1 MNRQQRTSETMKRAA
16 ATTRTRGA
24 KERARGFVAVVS
36 FFAASPSPRVNAALF
51 ILLLVCLASGCRQ
64 DPDKASVR
72 PLSLR
77 DVPAQRLAFSFKPD
91 IAAPAFAAPDDP
103 AKVERVQKDFETR
116 RTEDALVR
124 AVVSPDGQR
133 VLALYETGDLQRG
146 EFRIDMYSSDGAFLT
161 NVTPPQL
168 SCTFAPVVA
177 WSPDGNSIAFIARK
191 SLAPEPTPTP
201 LDAPPEV
208 GQPATAPSVGRAFAP
223 VATFSTE
230 QIYLC
235 DRDGN
240 SLHPLTTRDG
250 LIYFHLVWAPDAH
263 ALAAL
268 ACKREEWDE
277 NESARQSP
285 AGRPRLISLD
295 GGERLLDDE
304 LKDALPVWS
313 PDSSKIATAF
323 DTDVWIY
330 DATAKAPTSARIP
343 LRDPLRTA
351 SVAFDAEHL
360 SSRNKKTDSSGG
372 KNEAA
377 PPASQSSGPP
387 KSFAPII
394 RLDWTQPETLLIQT
408 GYIRVYPSAPEYPR
422 WHELRLSP
430 QAALLSRLLD
440 SIINRRADHLSC

>member
-1 MNRQQRTSETMKRAA
+1 MKRVE
-16 ATTRTRGA
+16 TRRGDTETRRRGD
-24 KERARGFVAVVS
+24 KESAHGSVAIVS
-36 FFAASPSPRVNAALF
+36 FFAMSPRLRFISASPRLRVSASFFVLLF
-51 ILLLVCLASGCRQ
+51 ACLASGCRQ
-64 DPDKASVR
+64 DAEKQSVR
-72 PLSLR
+72 PVSLR

-91 IAAPAFAAPDDP
+91 IATPSLASADDP
-103 AKVERVQKDFETR
+103 AKLERVQKDFETR

-124 AVVSPDGQR
+124 AIVSPDGQR
-133 VLALYETGDLQRG
+133 VLALYETGDLPRG
-146 EFRIDMYSSDGAFLT
+146 EFRIDIYSSDGMFLT

-191 SLAPEPTPTP
+191 SLAPEPEPTP
-201 LDAPPEV
+201 PDAPPEV
-208 GQPATAPSVGRAFAP
+208 GQPAPAPSVGRAFAP
-223 VATFSTE
+223 VQTFSTE
-230 QIYLC
+230 QIYIC

-250 LIYFHLVWAPDAH
+250 LIYFHLAWAPDAH

-268 ACKREEWDE
+268 ACKSAEWDE
-277 NESARQSP
+277 NEAARQAP
-285 AGRPRLISLD
+285 AGRPRVIALD
-295 GGERLLDDE
+295 GSERLLDDE

-330 DATAKAPTSARIP
+330 DAAANAPTSARLP
-343 LRDPLRTA
+343 LRDALRNS

-360 SSRNKKTDSSGG
+360 SSSKKKTDGG
-372 KNEAA
+372 KNGGAQTA
-377 PPASQSSGPP
+377 PQTGGPP

-422 WHELRLSP
+422 WHELHLSP
-430 QAALLSRLLD
+430 QAALISRHD
-440 SIINRRADHLSC
+440 SIIERRPTRLS

>member
-1 MNRQQRTSETMKRAA
+1 MKRAA
-16 ATTRTRGA
+16 APTQRRA
-24 KERARGFVAVVS
+24 KPRLV
-36 FFAASPSPRVNAALF
+36 AASLCVALF
-51 ILLLVCLASGCRQ
+51 VCLASGCRQ
-64 DPDKASVR
+64 EAGKESVR

-91 IAAPAFAAPDDP
+91 TSDPAPAQPDDP
-103 AKVERVQKDFETR
+103 AKIERVQKDFETR

-146 EFRIDMYSSDGAFLT
+146 EFRIDMYSSDGAFLS
-161 NVTPPQL
+161 NMTPPQL

-191 SLAPEPTPTP
+191 SLAPEPTPAP

-208 GQPATAPSVGRAFAP
+208 GQPAPAPSVGRAFAP

-230 QIYLC
+230 QIYIC

-277 NESARQSP
+277 NEAARQAP
-285 AGRPRLISLD
+285 AGRPRIIALD
-295 GGERLLDDE
+295 GSERLLDDE

-330 DATAKAPTSARIP
+330 DAATNSPTSARIP

-360 SSRNKKTDSSGG
+360 SSKNKKTDAGG
-372 KNEAA
+372 KNDAA
-377 PPASQSSGPP
+377 PSAPQSSSPP

-408 GYIRVYPSAPEYPR
+408 GYVRVYPSAPEYPR
-422 WHELRLSP
+422 WHELHLSP
-430 QAALLSRLLD
+430 QAALISRLNL
-440 SIINRRADHLSC
+440 ITNRQGHAPFVLNSAARS

>member
-1 MNRQQRTSETMKRAA
+1 MFHHKHPVETMRTNAA
-16 ATTRTRGA
+16 A
-24 KERARGFVAVVS
+24 S
-36 FFAASPSPRVNAALF
+36 
-51 ILLLVCLASGCRQ
+51 LLLLMLCCLAAGCRQ
-64 DPDKASVR
+64 DAEKQSVR
-72 PLSLR
+72 PVSLR

-91 IAAPAFAAPDDP
+91 ISTPPASADDP
-103 AKVERVQKDFETR
+103 AKIERVQKDFETR
-116 RTEDALVR
+116 RTEEALVR

-146 EFRIDMYSSDGAFLT
+146 EFRIDLYSSDGAFLS

-177 WSPDGNSIAFIARK
+177 WSPDGTSIAFIARK
-191 SLAPEPTPTP
+191 SLIPEPTPAP
-201 LDAPPEV
+201 VDAPPEL
-208 GQPATAPSVGRAFAP
+208 GQPAPAPSVGRVFAP

-230 QIYLC
+230 QIYIC

-240 SLHPLTTRDG
+240 SLRPLTTRDG

-268 ACKREEWDE
+268 ACKSTEWDE
-277 NESARQSP
+277 NEAAHQAP
-285 AGRPRLISLD
+285 AGRPRLIALD
-295 GGERLLDDE
+295 GAERLLDDE

-330 DATAKAPTSARIP
+330 DAATNAPTSARIP

-351 SVAFDAEHL
+351 SVAFDAQHL
-360 SSRNKKTDSSGG
+360 SARNKKTDT
-372 KNEAA
+372 KNNGAE
-377 PPASQSSGPP
+377 SQPQPSGPP

-408 GYIRVYPSAPEYPR
+408 GYIRNYPGAPEYPR
-422 WHELRLSP
+422 WHELHLSP
-430 QAALLSRLLD
+430 QAALISRLELIFKRQVEQ
-440 SIINRRADHLSC
+440 SFVLN